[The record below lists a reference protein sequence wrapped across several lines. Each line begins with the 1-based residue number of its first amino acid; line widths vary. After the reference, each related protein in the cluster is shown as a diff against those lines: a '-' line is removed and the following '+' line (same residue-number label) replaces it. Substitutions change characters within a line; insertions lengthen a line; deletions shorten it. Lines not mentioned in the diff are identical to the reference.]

1 MSENTIDTEYTK
13 TSSKGQIVIPAKI
26 RRDLNINDGSLFAV
40 TARDDTI
47 ILKKISSNISP
58 EDMKTLKLV
67 KEAWKN
73 LDKGSYKVR
82 SRDDFFKELEEW

>member
-47 ILKKISSNISP
+47 ILKKISSKISP

-67 KEAWKN
+67 EEAWKD
-73 LDKGSYKVR
+73 LEKGSYKVR
-82 SRDDFFKELEEW
+82 SKRDFFNEFKEW